1 MMHSF
6 SLSRKSLLE
15 IFTHPTQIFFFF
27 SSSLSGLWVAVGRCR
42 TKDKSALF
50 SLTGNSRAE
59 QHLSPL
65 IHYPT
70 LHLASLGLHTS
81 SFLDLSLGL
90 ITHLNLQWADINEL
104 SPHKLLPLVHLTSYA
119 EQIGQEKHRG
129 KIWNALTPNGFMFH
143 SAGCMCSLS
152 EALSSFYL
160 LNSYLGRFCSIRHC
174 IIIHIQPRQL
184 KSQSSP
190 SFTHDFN
197 HCTKWNSDK
206 LKKVEI
212 LLCIYSIK
220 T

>member
-1 MMHSF
+1 MYHAGCTWILKFGSTKWSQSKVMLPWSVDVKCKTKAFNANCAALFRILSGRSAGHRFAKPSALWHAMMHSF

-90 ITHLNLQWADINEL
+90 LTHLNFQWADINEL
-104 SPHKLLPLVHLTSYA
+104 
-119 EQIGQEKHRG
+119 
-129 KIWNALTPNGFMFH
+129 
-143 SAGCMCSLS
+143 
-152 EALSSFYL
+152 
-160 LNSYLGRFCSIRHC
+160 
-174 IIIHIQPRQL
+174 
-184 KSQSSP
+184 
-190 SFTHDFN
+190 
-197 HCTKWNSDK
+197 
-206 LKKVEI
+206 
-212 LLCIYSIK
+212 
-220 T
+220 